1 MDSIHLKKKRK
12 PLFYL
17 TRPQSS
23 LLRKERMGWMM
34 GRRKGEGRND
44 WQILSRKVV
53 RRVEKLC
60 EVVFVIFFRRSCS

>member
-1 MDSIHLKKKRK
+1 MTVRS
-12 PLFYL
+12 L

-23 LLRKERMGWMM
+23 LLRKERSARGD
-34 GRRKGEGRND
+34 GKEERRRRND

-60 EVVFVIFFRRSCS
+60 EVVFVIFFAVVVFIMANWPT